1 MLINRVAH
9 PHATLILILKS
20 LPKFCVCVCVC
31 IYMYI
36 CFGQEP
42 TPDIRNNIYFRRF
55 GLAAFFGDTLVTI
68 VLSQVVCTCV
78 YYIVADWLIL
88 NTLDAKAMVNA
99 RIT

>member
-1 MLINRVAH
+1 MGHQTMLNPEMEDHTGGDLGYLNSLCNR
-9 PHATLILILKS
+9 
-20 LPKFCVCVCVC
+20 FF
-31 IYMYI
+31 

-42 TPDIRNNIYFRRF
+42 TPDIRNNIYFRFF
-55 GLAAFFGDTLVTI
+55 GLAAFFWDTLVTI
-68 VLSQVVCTCV
+68 TLLQVVCTCV